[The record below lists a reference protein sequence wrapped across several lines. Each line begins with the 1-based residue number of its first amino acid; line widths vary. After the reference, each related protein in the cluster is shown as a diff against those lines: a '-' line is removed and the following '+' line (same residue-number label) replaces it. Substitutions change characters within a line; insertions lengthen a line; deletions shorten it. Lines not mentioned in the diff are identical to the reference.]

1 MLSVLRGNRT
11 ERKARRVAR
20 MLLELDA
27 RSGAG
32 RRQKPARRGA
42 ACVSLGQV

>member
-1 MLSVLRGNRT
+1 MLTVLRRNRT

-32 RRQKPARRGA
+32 RRRKAQRVA
-42 ACVSLGQV
+42 ASVSLVRI